1 MKAAADARER
11 TVDRPAAWLS
21 RVDAGF
27 LLAGAALLTVLLWQ
41 LGAGAVVSHLHFV
54 GWGIVLIVAQE
65 ILAYAAN
72 TLGWYAAFR
81 PPRPRVPARRWLAA
95 RIAGDAINYLTPT
108 AGLGGEFVR
117 ARYLRDAATPTA
129 LAASV
134 TVAKLSQFAG
144 QLVFVSV
151 GLLVVLPSTPLPAD
165 LQLPLAIGLMLV
177 VATVL
182 GLVLGQRRGL
192 FGPILRLLRR
202 LGFVR
207 ERKALAE
214 RLALLDAE
222 IARYHLD
229 GHGAFAWS
237 VLAFAIGWALGL
249 VEVALMLWLLD
260 VPITWQ
266 TVLAIEVLSI
276 VIDAL
281 FFFVP
286 AKAGTQEAG
295 KVAIFAALGLDPG
308 KGLALGLLRRVREL
322 SWAAVGMTLLW
333 LARRT

>member
-1 MKAAADARER
+1 MVSAER
-11 TVDRPAAWLS
+11 RVRTSDRSAAWLS
-21 RVDAGF
+21 WGDAGF
-27 LLAGAALLTVLLWQ
+27 LLAGVALLAVLLWQ
-41 LGAGAVVSHLHFV
+41 LGAGAVASHLRVV

-65 ILAYAAN
+65 VLAYSAN

-81 PPRPRVPARRWLAA
+81 PPRPRVAARRWLAA

-134 TVAKLSQFAG
+134 TIAKLSQFVG
-144 QLVFVSV
+144 QLVFVSI
-151 GLLVVLPSTPLPAD
+151 GLLVVLPSTPLPLD
-165 LQLPLAIGLMLV
+165 LRLPLAIGLVLVLAAVFGLV
-177 VATVL
+177 V
-182 GLVLGQRRGL
+182 GQRHGL
-192 FGPILRLLRR
+192 FGPTLRLLRR
-202 LGFVR
+202 LGVVR
-207 ERKALAE
+207 ERQALAE
-214 RLALLDAE
+214 RLARLDAE
-222 IARYHLD
+222 ISRYHLD

-260 VPITWQ
+260 VPVTWQ
-266 TVLAIEVLSI
+266 IVLAIEVLSI
-276 VIDAL
+276 VFDAL

-295 KVAIFAALGLDPG
+295 KVVIFATLGLDPG
-308 KGLALGLLRRVREL
+308 KGLALGLLRRMREL
-322 SWAAVGMTLLW
+322 IWAAVGVSLLW
-333 LARRT
+333 LARRG